1 MVNPLGHWIRFLFC
15 TSSRIPLRGLSG
27 SWGIV
32 FQIPLMGLSG
42 FRVPLGLVVL
52 AHPLPVPVH
61 RSVGFLYIYICFD
74 ISGSHCSMVPYWV
87 VFCDIVCQVFLSLFP
102 EYTEMVVSDSISDP
116 IKSHVYCSIYFFVYY
131 TVCRSI
137 VRCYWFG
144 WL

>member
-1 MVNPLGHWIRFLFC
+1 MVNPIGHWLRVPFC
-15 TSSRIPLRGLSG
+15 TRSRIPLRGLSG
-27 SWGIV
+27 SWGIGFRV
-32 FQIPLMGLSG
+32 SLRGLSG
-42 FRVPLGLVVL
+42 FRVSPGLLVP
-52 AHPLPVPVH
+52 AHPLPV
-61 RSVGFLYIYICFD
+61 FYIIFCCFD